1 MSNKKLEDIL
11 IDFLE
16 FDGGQ
21 FDAREIS
28 RNTGIRRSSIYG
40 LLRRL
45 EGQGKIIANRD
56 TARITYRSASTDL
69 GDFEAMSSATIRVL
83 NKARGIGGHWAMLVA
98 QSTV

>member
-1 MSNKKLEDIL
+1 MYNQKQADIL

-21 FDAREIS
+21 YDARELS
-28 RNTGIRRSSIYG
+28 RSTGIRRSSIYS

-45 EGQGKIIANRD
+45 ETQGAIVANRE
-56 TARITYRSASTDL
+56 AGRILYRSASTDL
-69 GDFEAMSSATIRVL
+69 GDFEALSSRTIRVL
-83 NKARGIGGHWAMLVA
+83 NEARTIGGHWAMLVA